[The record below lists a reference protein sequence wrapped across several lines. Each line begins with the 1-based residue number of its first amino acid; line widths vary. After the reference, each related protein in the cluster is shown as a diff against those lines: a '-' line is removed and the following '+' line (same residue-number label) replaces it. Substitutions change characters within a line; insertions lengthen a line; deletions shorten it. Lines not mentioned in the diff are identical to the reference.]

1 MRLLKNIMQIIKM
14 PLEAS
19 PVITVEVFML
29 KLIQGVMPVIKLFIM
44 AHLLDNL
51 LSFISAEENISVL
64 YFSAFFLSILIEKMN
79 RNFENYVSVN
89 LRNKIWEKS
98 TKYLVSSWANTKY
111 ELVEDESNFA
121 MFTRIKNRADEQIYK
136 NYINL
141 INFLSLVINII
152 AIIVYIFSYSLF
164 AGVGMIFLLFI
175 LIITSIYGGRT
186 EYHASVNAQKA
197 KIETNYFN
205 DVLTNK
211 NAANERIIF
220 SYEKDVSGLWEKSYF
235 QSCNAE
241 LNAEKALLQQYQLVG
256 IMGTC
261 ISIIMIFLFSTMLN
275 CQSISYGVFTAL
287 AANIVSLTKDIS
299 SSVNLQIR
307 NIVKAIH
314 YVNDYNKITQLSKEQ
329 FPVTTKIDFKKIE
342 IKNLKYKYNNG
353 KYVLNGL
360 NMIIDHGKS
369 YALIGE
375 NGAGKTTLIK
385 LLVGLYRNYE
395 GNILVDGKELK
406 DNPGYYTLFGAIF
419 QDYAKYNMSLRDNLI
434 LGRKEKIGDEQ
445 ILNTLFRYG
454 LSYLKNNLKK
464 GLDTLL
470 GNQFQDSIDL
480 SGGEWQKV
488 ALARLELSESI
499 VKIYDEPTSSL
510 DPLSESKIYSLLS
523 KYQSN
528 NTYFIISHR
537 LGVTT
542 LVDHVFV
549 LADGIICEEGSHVD
563 LLKNSSIYRRMF
575 DEQKAWYMI

>member
-211 NAANERIIF
+211 NAA
-220 SYEKDVSGLWEKSYF
+220 
-235 QSCNAE
+235 
-241 LNAEKALLQQYQLVG
+241 
-256 IMGTC
+256 
-261 ISIIMIFLFSTMLN
+261 
-275 CQSISYGVFTAL
+275 
-287 AANIVSLTKDIS
+287 
-299 SSVNLQIR
+299 
-307 NIVKAIH
+307 
-314 YVNDYNKITQLSKEQ
+314 
-329 FPVTTKIDFKKIE
+329 KK
-342 IKNLKYKYNNG
+342 
-353 KYVLNGL
+353 
-360 NMIIDHGKS
+360 
-369 YALIGE
+369 
-375 NGAGKTTLIK
+375 
-385 LLVGLYRNYE
+385 
-395 GNILVDGKELK
+395 
-406 DNPGYYTLFGAIF
+406 
-419 QDYAKYNMSLRDNLI
+419 
-434 LGRKEKIGDEQ
+434 
-445 ILNTLFRYG
+445 
-454 LSYLKNNLKK
+454 
-464 GLDTLL
+464 
-470 GNQFQDSIDL
+470 
-480 SGGEWQKV
+480 
-488 ALARLELSESI
+488 
-499 VKIYDEPTSSL
+499 
-510 DPLSESKIYSLLS
+510 
-523 KYQSN
+523 
-528 NTYFIISHR
+528 
-537 LGVTT
+537 
-542 LVDHVFV
+542 
-549 LADGIICEEGSHVD
+549 
-563 LLKNSSIYRRMF
+563 
-575 DEQKAWYMI
+575 